1 MDLFE
6 LVAKITLDTNE
17 YEKGVKKAATVGSGL
32 GSKLKS
38 GLSAAANVGGK
49 ALKGL
54 GDIAGKVATT
64 VGSGLVTATKAAG
77 VGLTAAAAGV
87 AALSKQAMEAYANYE
102 QLVGGIETLFGDS
115 ASIVEAYAA
124 QAYQTAGL
132 SANAYME
139 SVTGFSASLLQSLG
153 NDTKAAAEYANTAM
167 VDMSDNANKMGTDM
181 TLIQNAYQGFA
192 KQNYTMLDNLKLG
205 YGGTKEEMERLIEDA
220 NKVKEANGE
229 MADLSIDSFADIVES
244 IHIIQT
250 EMGITGTTAKEAS
263 TTIQGSVSAMKAA
276 WQNLLVGIADDSQ
289 DFDALMD
296 QFVESVGT
304 AASNILPRIQT
315 ILGGIGELVTKLAP
329 TIAEVLPTLITS
341 VLPDL
346 LNAATS
352 LLTAFVDALAS
363 SLPNIAPQLV
373 SAAITIVTTIADAI
387 MSNGPALLQAAMDTL
402 YTVLTDAVGVSQ
414 STADGIMGVLQS
426 FLDACGTIWDG
437 LTSAIGAVV
446 AAVESAGIDWGAV
459 WSGISNVVG
468 QVAEAI
474 SLFLQAIG
482 AAVAWLV
489 TEVNTEGTALNA
501 IWEGIKTVFGYAMDT
516 IISLLTAF
524 VALFNGDWETFGNSI
539 VDACESFLD
548 MLFAAWDAQWQAI
561 FNLLDEILGP
571 IVDAAAAAWDDMVS
585 DATTSWDELKSNVS
599 SAVSQLSADLS
610 AKWNELKTNAANTWD
625 TMKSNA
631 SSTWD
636 TMKSNASA
644 SWSAIKSNTSA
655 IWSGIKA
662 VISGDTS
669 GISSDTL
676 SKFERIKNGM
686 SSSLTSAKN
695 GVLNIFSGIKDGIA
709 NKIEAAR
716 LAVHNTIEAIKSKFN
731 FSWSLPS
738 LKLPHISISGK
749 FSISPPSVPKFGI
762 SWYKKAMDNAMIL
775 DGATIFGASGGKF
788 LGGGEAGREVI
799 AGESH
804 LVNLIRN
811 AVGGKSPV
819 INNYVNIDGAQ
830 YTDAREVAR
839 VVGEELMKQYR
850 REAAVFA

>member
-1 MDLFE
+1 MELFE
-6 LVAKITLDTNE
+6 LMAKITLDTSD
-17 YEKGVKKAATVGSGL
+17 YEKGVKKASESGNSL

-49 ALKGL
+49 ALTGL
-54 GDIAGKVATT
+54 GNIAGKVASA
-64 VGSGLVTATKAAG
+64 VGTGLVTATKAAG
-77 VGLTAAAAGV
+77 VGLSAAATGV
-87 AALSKQAMEAYANYE
+87 AALSKQALEAYANYE
-102 QLVGGIETLFGDS
+102 QLVGGVETLFGSS
-115 ASIVEAYAA
+115 ASVVEAYAA

-153 NDTKAAAEYANTAM
+153 NDTQAAAEYANTAM

-181 TLIQNAYQGFA
+181 TSIQNAYQGFA

-205 YGGTKEEMERLIEDA
+205 YGGTKEEMERLISDA

-229 MADLSIDSFADIVES
+229 MADLSIDSFADIVEA

-263 TTIQGSVSAMKAA
+263 TTIQGSVNSMKAA

-289 DFDALMD
+289 DFDTLMD
-296 QFVESVGT
+296 QFVESVST

-315 ILGGIGELVTKLAP
+315 ILSGIGKLVTDLAP
-329 TIAEVLPTLITS
+329 IIAEVLPTLITS

-352 LLTAFVDALAS
+352 LLTAFVDAVAN
-363 SLPNIAPQLV
+363 SLPTIAPQLV

-387 MSNGPALLQAAMDTL
+387 ASNGPALLQAAMDTM

-414 STADGIMGVLQS
+414 STADGIMSVLQS

-437 LTSAIGAVV
+437 LTAAIDSVV
-446 AAVESAGIDWGAV
+446 SAVESAGIDWDAV
-459 WSGISNVVG
+459 WTGISNVVS

-474 SLFLQAIG
+474 ALLLEGIG

-489 TEVNTEGTALNA
+489 TEVNTDGTALNA
-501 IWEGIKTVFGYAMDT
+501 IWEGIKTVFGDAMDT
-516 IISLLTAF
+516 IMSLLTAF

-548 MLFAAWDAQWQAI
+548 MLFSAWDAQWQAI
-561 FNLLDEILGP
+561 FNALDEILGP
-571 IVDAAAAAWDDMVS
+571 IVEAASTAWNNMISDASAAWDNI
-585 DATTSWDELKSNVS
+585 KSNVS
-599 SAVSQLSADLS
+599 SKVSQMSADLS
-610 AKWNELKTNAANTWD
+610 SKWNEIKTNASTAWNNVKT
-625 TMKSNA
+625 NA
-631 SSTWD
+631 STSWD
-636 TMKSNASA
+636 NIK
-644 SWSAIKSNTSA
+644 SAISQKGSSIKTDITSTFTTIGSTISTKLSSAYNTVTSIFGNIKSA
-655 IWSGIKA
+655 I
-662 VISGDTS
+662 
-669 GISSDTL
+669 SD
-676 SKFERIKNGM
+676 
-686 SSSLTSAKN
+686 
-695 GVLNIFSGIKDGIA
+695 
-709 NKIEAAR
+709 KIGAAR
-716 LAVHNTIEAIKSKFN
+716 DAVQTAIEKIKGFFN
-731 FSWSLPS
+731 FSWSLPK

-749 FSISPPSVPKFGI
+749 FSLSPPSVPTFGI

-775 DGATIFGASGGKF
+775 DGATIFGASGGNL
-788 LGGGEAGREVI
+788 LGGGEAGREVV

-804 LVNLIRN
+804 LVNLIQD

-819 INNYVNIDGAQ
+819 INNYININGAQ
-830 YTDAREVAR
+830 YTDERELAR

-850 REAAVFA
+850 REAATIA